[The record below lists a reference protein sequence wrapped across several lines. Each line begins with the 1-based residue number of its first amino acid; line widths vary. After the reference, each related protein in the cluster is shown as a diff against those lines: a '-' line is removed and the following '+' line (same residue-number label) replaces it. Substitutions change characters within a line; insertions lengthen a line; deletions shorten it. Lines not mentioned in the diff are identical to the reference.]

1 MDSIEQTIQV
11 QFRYAVHF
19 TRGLFEP
26 ENALLRRAL
35 GDGRNGRAKALLVV
49 DNGLCEATPALLHA
63 VYEYC
68 EQHSD
73 AIQLAGDPIVCAGG
87 ETAKN
92 TACYVRAIQEAVHR
106 FGICRQSYIIALG
119 GGAVLDMAGFAA
131 ATAHRGVRLIRVP
144 TTVLSQNDSGVG
156 VKNGIN
162 EFGKKNFLGTFAPP
176 SAVLNDFL
184 FLDTLSSRDWR
195 SGISEAIKVALIK
208 DPKFFDFI
216 ERSAPRFLAR
226 DALPMER
233 LIRRCAELHLAHIAH
248 NGDPFELGSSRPLDF
263 GHWAAHKLEQ
273 LTNYRLRHGEAV
285 AIGLALDCTYSWLSG
300 FLSRREWQRI
310 VGLLCALNLPIYVPE
325 LGEHIDDESH
335 PRCALRGLTEFR
347 EHLGGHLTVLLLKA
361 IGKPFEVHELSS
373 ATIAQ
378 SAAVLKEFQEA
389 DGERAEAFTV
399 SASKG
404 GGVWAFPHHSA
415 PKS

>member
-26 ENALLRRAL
+26 ENPLLRRTL
-35 GDGRNGRAKALLVV
+35 GDGRNGRAKVLLVV
-49 DNGLCEATPALLHA
+49 DNGVCEATPGFLNAGHD
-63 VYEYC
+63 YC

-73 AIQLAGDPIVCAGG
+73 AIQLTGDPIICAGG
-87 ETAKN
+87 EAAKN

-106 FGICRQSYIIALG
+106 FGICRQSYILAVG

-131 ATAHRGVRLIRVP
+131 ATSHRGVRLIRIP

-162 EFGKKNFLGTFAPP
+162 DFGKKNFLGTFAPP
-176 SAVLNDFL
+176 AAVLNDFL
-184 FLDTLSSRDWR
+184 FLETLSSRDWK
-195 SGISEAIKVALIK
+195 SGISEAVKVALIK

-216 ERSAPRFLAR
+216 ERSAPRFVTR
-226 DALPMER
+226 DAEPMEH
-233 LIRRCAELHLAHIAH
+233 LIRRCAELHLAHIAQ

-273 LTNYRLRHGEAV
+273 LTDFGLRHGEAV

-300 FLSRREWQRI
+300 FLSRWEWQRI
-310 VGLLCALNLPIYVPE
+310 IGLLRALDLPIYAPE
-325 LGEHIDDESH
+325 LSEHIDDESH
-335 PRCALRGLTEFR
+335 PRCVLRGLTEFR
-347 EHLGGHLTVLLLKA
+347 EHLGGHLTILLLKA
-361 IGKPFEVHELSS
+361 IGKPFEVHEVSS
-373 ATIAQ
+373 ATIIQ
-378 SAAVLKEFQEA
+378 SARVLKGIQE
-389 DGERAEAFTV
+389 GEGEMAEALTA

-404 GGVWAFPHHSA
+404 D
-415 PKS
+415 